1 MKNKMFV
8 YQTHIFFINTF
19 NQGNKVWKDG
29 KKNDLH
35 DIWPPGSDMKN
46 LSVKKLK
53 NICTV
58 NKLSEV
64 YQAMTKTYILH

>member
-46 LSVKKLK
+46 LSVK
-53 NICTV
+53 N
-58 NKLSEV
+58 
-64 YQAMTKTYILH
+64 